1 MLHEHISRFHVSQYV
16 GGEGTQPLDQHLP
29 FIAVIAYLFASLSC
43 WINLHG
49 KFHESGIVFC

>member
-1 MLHEHISRFHVSQYV
+1 MTPDFVFLSMLEGKEHR
-16 GGEGTQPLDQHLP
+16 QPLDQHLP
-29 FIAVIAYLFASLSC
+29 FVTVIAYLFASLSY